1 MAWSSLWSSF
11 VCSWPLLFA
20 IFLPDRQQETATHCV
35 HIQLGSLPPCTF
47 ALRYRSLNKRQDLYL
62 IASLWFV
69 AQVRA
74 RLTILA
80 LASVTSS
87 THPDGRKARLNA
99 ALHSKLYFKRKR
111 GERVKARVGVAARPG
126 ASASYGSSFAPSNH
140 NTCTDCD
147 FEHTLH
153 WWTGIKTPLH

>member
-1 MAWSSLWSSF
+1 MSF
-11 VCSWPLLFA
+11 ELSGKEGFEFLGVVKPLVFICMQLALALCHLFT
-20 IFLPDRQQETATHCV
+20 RQATRAATYCV
-35 HIQLGSLPPCTF
+35 HTQLGSLPPYTVS
-47 ALRYRSLNKRQDLYL
+47 LRYRSLNKRQDLYL

-99 ALHSKLYFKRKR
+99 ALHSKFYFKRKR
-111 GERVKARVGVAARPG
+111 GESKR
-126 ASASYGSSFAPSNH
+126 
-140 NTCTDCD
+140 
-147 FEHTLH
+147 
-153 WWTGIKTPLH
+153 